1 MQRTFITKTTSTPE
15 NGKNKTD
22 FQKYKET
29 KASKIVFLKKNK
41 DEKQNFMLL
50 IMYFLK

>member
-1 MQRTFITKTTSTPE
+1 MQRTYIIKTTSRPE

-22 FQKYKET
+22 FQKDKEA

-41 DEKQNFMLL
+41 DE
-50 IMYFLK
+50 

>member
-1 MQRTFITKTTSTPE
+1 MQRTYIIKTTSTPE

-22 FQKYKET
+22 FQKDKKI

-41 DEKQNFMLL
+41 DE
-50 IMYFLK
+50 